1 MLDHRDTNSA
11 WYAAVPFTNK
21 DGTANAFS
29 DPTIDASSV
38 SGGSRNTIKL
48 LSDSHVFCMQ
58 WRCFSSQVS
67 QSANVAPLSF
77 SFFRSLSFALF
88 LLSVV
93 FPFSSHAG
101 GAHETAQVLRR
112 LESNRASTVAMFS
125 ILFAWID
132 ALLDFFLDKRRAQ
145 FLSLSTTKRSTAA
158 GAPNEVASSPSLAG
172 SSNGRSDTPVH
183 FPASS
188 PAPERSG

>member
-1 MLDHRDTNSA
+1 VPTQDLLLDHRDTNSA

-67 QSANVAPLSF
+67 QSANIALSF
-77 SFFRSLSFALF
+77 SFLSFSL
-88 LLSVV
+88 
-93 FPFSSHAG
+93 FSSHAG

-145 FLSLSTTKRSTAA
+145 FLSLSTTKRSTATAA